1 MDVTNVGGPALK
13 FSTLFELTEA
23 GRIYSHE
30 SCQYLLGMPLLQW
43 VLME

>member
-1 MDVTNVGGPALK
+1 MDVTNFGGPALK
-13 FSTLFELTEA
+13 FSTLFELTKA

>member
-1 MDVTNVGGPALK
+1 MDVTNFGGPVLK

-30 SCQYLLGMPLLQW
+30 SCQYLLGRLQW